1 MIDWLGLPV
10 RVKVRVKVRVT
21 VKVRVMVSVTR
32 YNIIF
37 EL

>member
-32 YNIIF
+32 DNIIF

>member
-10 RVKVRVKVRVT
+10 RVVVRVKVRVT

-32 YNIIF
+32 DNIIF